1 MSVKVRCKCGALLLV
16 GEDMA
21 GRLGKCAS
29 CGKTMRIPRE
39 LRKTGAADG
48 REAVLKEEPRVEG
61 APPAAGDEHVGTLMV
76 IQWPANYRK
85 TLVVIVAA
93 LVVVG
98 GVLAA
103 VLLLFL
109 HSPAS
114 PESAKN
120 GERGGPVINDPDSGF
135 SITLSEGWQVVSK
148 QDGVTTL
155 ANAKLGASLVVTV
168 GRRETL
174 KEFAEEYNKR
184 VKNLPGYKGEP
195 DWERSSDN
203 LGPIDRLYS
212 FREGDSGKDVWVM
225 VRAVSVEG
233 KIIWFELKSDL
244 EGLNSAHRDFLN
256 AWKTVKAG

>member
-61 APPAAGDEHVGTLMV
+61 APPAAGDEYISTLKV

-98 GVLAA
+98 AVLAA
-103 VLLLFL
+103 ILLLL
-109 HSPAS
+109 NSPAS
-114 PESAKN
+114 TESAKT

-135 SITLSEGWQVVSK
+135 SITLSEGWRVVSE
-148 QDGVTTL
+148 QGGVTTL

-168 GRRETL
+168 GRREIL
-174 KEFAEEYNKR
+174 KEFAEEYDKR
-184 VKNLPGYKGEP
+184 VKNLPGYKGDP

-203 LGPIDRLYS
+203 LGPIGRLYS

-225 VRAVSVEG
+225 VRAVSVGG

-244 EGLNSAHRDFLN
+244 EGLNSAHMDFLN